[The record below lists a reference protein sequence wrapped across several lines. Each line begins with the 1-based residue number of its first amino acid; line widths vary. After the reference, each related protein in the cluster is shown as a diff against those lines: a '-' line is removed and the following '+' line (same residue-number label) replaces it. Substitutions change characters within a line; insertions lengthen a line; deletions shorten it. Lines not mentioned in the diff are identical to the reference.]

1 MGTGQALPAYGKGG
15 MQHGSTC
22 AHDDMNALRNRCTG
36 RKGGTAAAVDLLHL
50 PSKKRWGLAQSWQD
64 STRHRGAPPAVAQPS
79 CTMPWRRHTA
89 EPAIRTSSAEGVMRE
104 RPRRRSST
112 GTALTSVQSLSMLPS
127 WLREAPEPSTAP
139 VGRPLLTRSCGGP
152 RYCEGSTPANEV
164 NCPGLIAVGRAV

>member
-1 MGTGQALPAYGKGG
+1 MVLG
-15 MQHGSTC
+15 
-22 AHDDMNALRNRCTG
+22 
-36 RKGGTAAAVDLLHL
+36 GGTAAAVDLLHL
-50 PSKKRWGLAQSWQD
+50 PSKKRLGLAQSWQD

-139 VGRPLLTRSCGGP
+139 VGRPLLTRSCGGTRCP
-152 RYCEGSTPANEV
+152 LLSSCRQKQMTWDMLTSLYHRRPSSDIRRISDEGRTA
-164 NCPGLIAVGRAV
+164 LI